1 MALPN
6 YLDLTNEVLVRLRE
20 PEASSVSDNAYVKL
34 IARFIND
41 AKTQVEN
48 AYNWNCL
55 SNTLTATTQASIFS
69 YALTDSGQR
78 FRVIDVLN
86 DTTNTYVRNISTTE
100 MNRLFLMAAG
110 VASGPPV
117 YYNFNGTNNN
127 GDTLI
132 DFYPAPDTVYQI
144 RVNIIQPQPD
154 LVANADQMLVPREA
168 VILAALARA
177 QAERGEDGGVQSAE
191 TYALFKQSLA
201 DAIALESGRYIEDS
215 EWVAI

>member
-34 IARFIND
+34 IARYIND

-48 AYNWNCL
+48 SYNWNCL

-100 MNRLFLMAAG
+100 MNKLFLMAAG

-117 YYNFNGTNNN
+117 YYNFNGTDNN

-154 LVANADQMLVPREA
+154 LVANADQMLVPKEA
-168 VILAALARA
+168 VVLAALARA